1 MFNDL
6 VLLQPGFEPRSP
18 HARRMF
24 YLLSYGQ
31 FILNPPPAFFFITIT
46 GIFRN
51 FTEKERSVGNNCNKY
66 LYINNADTLTGVL
79 DV

>member
-6 VLLQPGFEPRSP
+6 VLSQPGFEPRFP

-24 YLLSYGQ
+24 YLPSHGQ
-31 FILNPPPAFFFITIT
+31 FILNTPPPALLFITIT

-51 FTEKERSVGNNCNKY
+51 FTEKERSVSNNCNKY
-66 LYINNADTLTGVL
+66 LYNNADTLTGVL